1 MANNVVQSKL
11 HVEKREISHKNHAY
25 FDINMKKNDRR
36 SLPII
41 HEREHFKFVHL
52 CAPHATTATMSN
64 GGEKSLESSSFD
76 GQSCMVARFYDK
88 TCSTDRHKNDFMIEK
103 VRVIFY
109 LDKDVVQKFRELIAL
124 KYKTVERGLLSWEAQ
139 QALVH
144 WIALHTNAQNS
155 KDFSSCLK
163 PNPTPRVAQVFRQV
177 KAYLLR
183 NYYEELP
190 AGYQIPAKH
199 LREAI
204 AAVRGSDPRTI
215 KKWMKAFAD
224 FHLIKHITGELW
236 EIAA

>member
-11 HVEKREISHKNHAY
+11 FAEKRDIAHKKHACFNTSMRKNNHPY
-25 FDINMKKNDRR
+25 TNYG
-36 SLPII
+36 
-41 HEREHFKFVHL
+41 HEREHFKFVHV
-52 CAPHATTATMSN
+52 CADHAPNANMLN
-64 GGEKSLESSSFD
+64 GGEKSQESGFSG
-76 GQSCMVARFYDK
+76 GQTCMVAHYYDK
-88 TCSTDRHKNDFMIEK
+88 TCSKDRHKNDFMIEK
-103 VRVIFY
+103 ERVIFY

-144 WIALHTNAQNS
+144 WIALHTNAQTS
-155 KDFSSCLK
+155 KEISNCLT
-163 PNPTPRVAQVFRQV
+163 PNPTPRVAKVFRQV

-183 NYYEELP
+183 NYYTQLP

-215 KKWMKAFAD
+215 KKWMKAFVD
-224 FHLIKHITGELW
+224 FHLIKYIAGELW